1 MFTKRFN
8 NEGAERLLSYAEEY
22 ASAEE
27 LKGISR
33 AFMYLI
39 EGENDNSS
47 RLELK
52 RIDEELT
59 FISDKKKREQKRLRQ
74 YQELGY
80 NYITRDKEGSITFFE
95 NKPKRVSGFF
105 WSVDSDL
112 PGSNLV
118 YPCGD
123 SSLFS
128 NVQWDDE
135 TPAKISKIILE
146 NSWRGF

>member
-8 NEGAERLLSYAEEY
+8 NDGAEGLLSYAEEY
-22 ASAEE
+22 ASSEE

-39 EGENDNSS
+39 EGENDNSN
-47 RLELK
+47 RLELE

-80 NYITRDKEGSITFFE
+80 NYITRDKDG
-95 NKPKRVSGFF
+95 
-105 WSVDSDL
+105 
-112 PGSNLV
+112 
-118 YPCGD
+118 
-123 SSLFS
+123 
-128 NVQWDDE
+128 
-135 TPAKISKIILE
+135 
-146 NSWRGF
+146 

>member
-8 NEGAERLLSYAEEY
+8 NEGAEKLLSYAEEY

-27 LKGISR
+27 LKGMSR

-39 EGENDNSS
+39 EGEKDSSS
-47 RLELK
+47 RLELE
-52 RIDEELT
+52 RIDDELT

-74 YQELGY
+74 YKGLGY
-80 NYITRDKEGSITFFE
+80 NYITRDKDGSITFFE
-95 NKPKRVSGFF
+95 NKPKRVRGFF

-123 SSLFS
+123 STMFD
-128 NVQWDDE
+128 NVRWDDE
-135 TPAKISKIILE
+135 GPAKISKIILE